1 MERQRE
7 LIEMELINQNK
18 IAHLA
23 QEIGEENVP
32 VLLQI
37 FLGELSDYS
46 HKLTGDTL
54 SNKFEYL
61 KEISHALKSSASSFG
76 ADRLCAKAVEIDAKA
91 KEQLLFDEAQE
102 LAAMLSLIEETH
114 RCYSNLMEPS

>member
-7 LIEMELINQNK
+7 LIEMELINQKK
-18 IAHLA
+18 ITNLA

-37 FLGELSDYS
+37 FLGELSGYS
-46 HKLTGDTL
+46 DRLADDTL
-54 SNKFEYL
+54 SSKFEYL

-91 KEQLLFDEAQE
+91 KEQQLFDEAQE
-102 LAAMLSLIEETH
+102 SAAMLSLLEETH
-114 RCYSNLMEPS
+114 RCYSNLVGPS